1 MTDRTWPDDLIA
13 YKRTPL
19 FTEATV
25 PAGLLRAHETK
36 AGVWARL
43 HVLEGALRFR
53 DLVGGEERLL
63 SPGIH
68 PLVFPA
74 SPHEVEPDGM
84 VRFFVEFLR
93 RE

>member
-1 MTDRTWPDDLIA
+1 MTDRIWPDDLVA

-19 FTEATV
+19 FTEVTI

-43 HVLEGALRFR
+43 HVIEGGLRFR
-53 DLVGGEERLL
+53 DLVTGEQFLL

-68 PLVFPA
+68 SRVFPA
-74 SPHEVEPDGM
+74 SPHEVAPDGT

-93 RE
+93 QE

>member
-1 MTDRTWPDDLIA
+1 MADRIWPDDLA
-13 YKRTPL
+13 PYKRTPI

-43 HVLEGALRFR
+43 HVLEGALHFR
-53 DLVGGEERLL
+53 DLVSGEERLL

-68 PLVFPA
+68 PLVFPV
-74 SPHEVEPDGM
+74 SPHEVAPDGL

-93 RE
+93 RP

>member
-1 MTDRTWPDDLIA
+1 MADRSWPDDLVA
-13 YKRTPL
+13 YKSTPL

-43 HVLEGALRFR
+43 HVLDGALRFR
-53 DLVGGEERLL
+53 DLVTGEESLL

-74 SPHEVEPDGM
+74 SPHEVEPDVT

-93 RE
+93 RT

>member
-1 MTDRTWPDDLIA
+1 MTDRIWPGDLVA

-36 AGVWARL
+36 LGVWARL
-43 HVLEGALRFR
+43 HVTEGALRFR
-53 DLVGGEERLL
+53 DLVSGEERLL
-63 SPGIH
+63 FPGIH

-74 SPHEVEPDGM
+74 SPHEVAPDGM

-93 RE
+93 RP

>member
-1 MTDRTWPDDLIA
+1 MTDRIWPDDLVA
-13 YKRTPL
+13 YKRTPP

-36 AGVWARL
+36 PGVWARL
-43 HVLEGALRFR
+43 HVTEGALRFR
-53 DLVGGEERLL
+53 DLVTGVERLL

-74 SPHEVEPDGM
+74 SPHEVAPDGM

-93 RE
+93 QP